1 MANTDHKEPS
11 LTTSTETKPQQEPK
25 GHEGTMGGQP
35 PLNVKAGIQS
45 TGRGGVLV
53 EKGAHRDDK

>member
-1 MANTDHKEPS
+1 MARNDQKEPN

-25 GHEGTMGGQP
+25 GLEGNMGGQP
-35 PLNVKAGIQS
+35 ALNVKAGVQS

-53 EKGAHRDDK
+53 EKGQYRQGK